1 MSDMATMGLP
11 VYMECEVTD
20 IKIGNEYSTV
30 YCTCGRLGTFSFITN
45 GDLPELGTE
54 VEVHLKWSDKEMEGL

>member
-30 YCTCGRLGTFSFITN
+30 YCTCGRLGTF
-45 GDLPELGTE
+45 
-54 VEVHLKWSDKEMEGL
+54 